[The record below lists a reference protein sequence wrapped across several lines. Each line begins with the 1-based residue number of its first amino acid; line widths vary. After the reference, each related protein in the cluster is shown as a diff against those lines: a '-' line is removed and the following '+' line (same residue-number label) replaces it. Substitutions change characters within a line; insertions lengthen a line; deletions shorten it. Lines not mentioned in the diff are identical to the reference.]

1 MAKPR
6 TQLFGLLAISVVLLG
21 CAGTSKAPISKG
33 QIQDSAP
40 ALTAAELTRLANL
53 PDPPVESLAYSA
65 SGNGPTYEVWGKQY
79 RVMSTARGYQQTGG
93 ASWYGVKFHG
103 RLTSSREP
111 FDMYQLTAAHRSL
124 PIPCFARV
132 TNLENGKST
141 VVRINDR
148 GPFHSERI
156 IDLSFAAAVKLGFHD
171 QGTAQVSVE
180 VLEPKSAAGRTH
192 LIAVGA
198 FIDQAQAQGV
208 VEKLLTP
215 LGLAARVTRNAQ
227 MRYQLELGPIAA
239 GAELERLTALLTTM
253 DLGDITILSAQ

>member
-1 MAKPR
+1 MAKSW
-6 TQLFGLLAISVVLLG
+6 TLCFGLLAISAALFG
-21 CAGTSKAPISKG
+21 CAGPSIVPISKG

-40 ALTAAELTRLANL
+40 ALTSAELTRLANL
-53 PDPPVESLAYSA
+53 PDPRVESLPYSA
-65 SGNGPTYEVWGKQY
+65 AGNGPTYEVWGKQY
-79 RVMSTARGYQQTGG
+79 QFMSSGRGYRQTGG

-132 TNLENGKST
+132 TNLANGRST

-180 VLEPKSAAGRTH
+180 VLEANSAAGLSH

-208 VEKLLTP
+208 MEQLLAP

-227 MRYQLELGPIAA
+227 MRYQLELGPISA